1 MRVYKKFSEL
11 LIPDFGEEMIS
22 LQDDILTFFINCVK
36 DKKYID
42 NNYVSFNVLQIF
54 NKTPINCTMRK
65 YFDVVEPLIKD
76 KNNEDKAKIKLL
88 VLIILKDYIKKLA
101 KITFL
106 SLIL

>member
-1 MRVYKKFSEL
+1 
-11 LIPDFGEEMIS
+11 
-22 LQDDILTFFINCVK
+22 
-36 DKKYID
+36 
-42 NNYVSFNVLQIF
+42 
-54 NKTPINCTMRK
+54 MRK